1 MSHDII
7 DSEPGQN
14 LPDFIGMATAK
25 CTCMKCLVAI
35 AASFLRRFD
44 GAVARKEAVG
54 CGRPVGDGAV
64 TRYCF
69 GPGYWHCRGFSSTGL
84 ASSFASGAWSG

>member
-1 MSHDII
+1 
-7 DSEPGQN
+7 
-14 LPDFIGMATAK
+14 
-25 CTCMKCLVAI
+25 MKCLVAVV
-35 AASFLRRFD
+35 ASFLRRFD

-54 CGRPVGDGAV
+54 FGRPVGDGVV

-69 GPGYWHCRGFSSTGL
+69 GRGYQHCRGFSSTGL